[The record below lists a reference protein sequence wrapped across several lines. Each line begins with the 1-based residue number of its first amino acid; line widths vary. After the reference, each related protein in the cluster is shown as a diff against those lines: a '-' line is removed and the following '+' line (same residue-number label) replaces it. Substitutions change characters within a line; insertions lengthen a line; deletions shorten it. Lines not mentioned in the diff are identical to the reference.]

1 MVLVGSGQGGE
12 CLVCSTFYLVLGQ
25 GLAGVPGA
33 PGGLPPPNGNTFQ
46 AILSFFWCPGGRN
59 GGSSSN
65 ENAPK
70 RNCESS
76 SNESGFSAPLGAHS
90 GHFARRGPPGGEIVS
105 RLQTKSPPFGFG
117 TRLRTRAVLTPLFG
131 AIWANWPEWVPRGAI
146 ELLSLED
153 DSQFQFDAFSFEDD
167 S

>member
-1 MVLVGSGQGGE
+1 MGPGSQ
-12 CLVCSTFYLVLGQ
+12 
-25 GLAGVPGA
+25 PR
-33 PGGLPPPNGNTFQ
+33 PPLRFGNTSQ
-46 AILSFFWCPGGRN
+46 AILSFFWCLWGRN

-105 RLQTKSPPFGFG
+105 RLRTKSPPFGFG
-117 TRLRTRAVLTPLFG
+117 TRLRTRAALTPLFG

-167 S
+167 SQFRPSEDAFCQNGQNGSPEGR